1 MVFSVKYRDTSGA
14 MCEKSVEA
22 ANRADCF
29 AKCKAQGILP
39 IEVKSGTTRNITNAQ
54 SSFGYLNLK
63 LVFSGVTLILA
74 ISGVLVLALM
84 TKKTPQQND
93 IRNEAKEVKKKHISA
108 LSASIN
114 AVCQA
119 KAESTKIKSH
129 ECEYETRTPASEDSA
144 PKQEISVAAKDGPL
158 QKQVFKSGTEQIISW
173 IFMCPVGSMPPI
185 LPALPES
192 ELSRIE
198 EILNSQ
204 NVISEEDGDR
214 VAEAK
219 GAGQEVVNVA
229 KLGMTK

>member
-29 AKCKAQGILP
+29 AKCKAHGILP

-93 IRNEAKEVKKKHISA
+93 IRNEAKEVKHISA
-108 LSASIN
+108 LSASTN

-129 ECEYETRTPASEDSA
+129 
-144 PKQEISVAAKDGPL
+144 
-158 QKQVFKSGTEQIISW
+158 
-173 IFMCPVGSMPPI
+173 
-185 LPALPES
+185 
-192 ELSRIE
+192 
-198 EILNSQ
+198 
-204 NVISEEDGDR
+204 
-214 VAEAK
+214 
-219 GAGQEVVNVA
+219 
-229 KLGMTK
+229 

>member
-14 MCEKSVEA
+14 VCEKAVEA

-93 IRNEAKEVKKKHISA
+93 IRNEAKEVKHISA
-108 LSASIN
+108 LSASTN

-129 ECEYETRTPASEDSA
+129 ESEYETRTPVSEDSA
-144 PKQEISVAAKDGPL
+144 PKKISVAAKDGPL